1 MEVWALEAFGAAN
14 LLQEMLTIKSDDVDG
29 RMKAHEAII
38 RGENIS
44 YFGVP
49 DSFQV
54 LVNELRGL
62 AIDVLFD

>member
-1 MEVWALEAFGAAN
+1 
-14 LLQEMLTIKSDDVDG
+14 
-29 RMKAHEAII
+29 MKAHEAII

>member
-1 MEVWALEAFGAAN
+1 LEAFGAAN

-38 RGENIS
+38 KGENIT
-44 YFGVP
+44 YYGVP

-62 AIDVLFD
+62 AIDVRFD